1 MPDELDVRASK
12 AWRRLRSIKIY
23 ARKYFDVWRLGANN
37 QVQGLEGAEARNN
50 LDMRQVSALVS
61 ARRSENQEDILAES
75 ITTMEEFSR
84 FVGLSRPTVSKY
96 FHDPASV
103 RKTTRAKIEEAL
115 AKSGYKPNLFAVNLN
130 RRRSNILGV
139 IIPNALDPFFM
150 ALSRRIEQVAVEAGF
165 LTFILSSDGRV
176 EKQEEAIAT
185 LTSLNVAGAI
195 VAPTGHGGS
204 GRALEKLRR
213 AIPVVHVDAP
223 PDPDAAFVGTDN
235 HKTFA
240 LIVDYLCRS
249 GEPPAFFGMPRVNH
263 NADDRRDAYVEAME
277 AQGHAPVF
285 VDLSAEETWDFEQ
298 FGYEQATNILG
309 RGGFPSRTL
318 VCANDRLAFGAISA
332 AWRHGLRIGHGPGC
346 DLRIAGHDDH
356 PLSRYA
362 CPPLTTV
369 AQDYREIG
377 SLAIALLLRKL
388 GETDGDDVRLLRDR
402 ILLDGTLMLRQSA

>member
-1 MPDELDVRASK
+1 MA
-12 AWRRLRSIKIY
+12 AIK
-23 ARKYFDVWRLGANN
+23 
-37 QVQGLEGAEARNN
+37 
-50 LDMRQVSALVS
+50 
-61 ARRSENQEDILAES
+61 
-75 ITTMEEFSR
+75 TMEEFSR

-103 RKTTRAKIEEAL
+103 RKTTRAKIEEAI
-115 AKSGYKPNLFAVNLN
+115 ARSGYKPNLFAVNLN

-150 ALSRRIEQVAVEAGF
+150 ALARRIEQVAAEAGF
-165 LTFILSSDGRV
+165 LAFILSTDGRI

-185 LTSLNVAGAI
+185 LSSLHVAGAI
-195 VAPTGHGGS
+195 VAPTGHGES
-204 GRALEKLRR
+204 GKALDKLRR

-235 HKTFA
+235 RKSLA

-249 GEPPAFFGMPRVNH
+249 GEPPVFFGMPRVNL

-277 AQGHAPVF
+277 AQGQTPVL
-285 VDLSAEETWDFEQ
+285 VDLPAQATWDFER
-298 FGYEQATNILG
+298 FGSEQATALFE
-309 RGGFPSRTL
+309 RRDLPSRTV
-318 VCANDRLAFGAISA
+318 VCANDRIAFGVMSA
-332 AWRHGLRIGHGPGC
+332 AWRYGLKIGHGSRF

-369 AQDYREIG
+369 AQDYAQIG
-377 SLAIALLLRKL
+377 SLAMSLLLKKL
-388 GETDGDDVRLLRDR
+388 GERDVDDPRLARDR
-402 ILLDGTLMLRQSA
+402 VLLDGALMLRQSA